1 MLLICP
7 RCQNTYTFDD
17 QAYAQQGAMCQNCM
31 EPLVPC
37 QDGNYAQNAQW
48 GNDAQWGNQPQ
59 YQQNDAQ
66 WGNQPQYQNDAQW
79 GNQPQYQNDAQWGNQ
94 PQYQNDAQWG
104 NQPQYQNDAQWGNQP
119 QYQNDAQWGNQP
131 QYQDDAQWGNQPQ
144 YQDDAQWGNSSQGPS
159 DAQWGNQPQAQMP
172 AATPAPQAYAG
183 SERTVALDL
192 DEFNANADFDQLS
205 EGHGPSPIASDDGWS
220 NNPPTEVGNAH
231 ETVALLDSIQPR
243 PSGQIVVGSQSPEV
257 SSAGM
262 TRQIDL
268 KDVEDMYGDKG
279 TFARNFIPSINI
291 KYFIIA
297 GAAAAVA
304 IIIFIV
310 VLIIANKE
318 EKPDLDI
325 AKDGSIIVAGTQQEE
340 PLTFKEI
347 ADATKSSI
355 AGITIFEGNNVSEGF
370 IVGASENTGIILNN
384 KKLVSLSELSN
395 GDLFNDTV
403 FKYAEDNK
411 SSDIRQPFI
420 LLLDETLP
428 ISVAYRLM
436 YTLAPTRH
444 PILLGGITPNGNV
457 TTIEIA
463 PYEWPEHD
471 HFIYSMEATPNTSL
485 KITRKDITLRRT
497 TENADPLSIKE
508 DGTAMTEL
516 VDEIRAGKLIFDNIN
531 PALAKFRQ
539 TGQSSLLI
547 ESDGDITIS
556 TFLNVALKIQGDP
569 NIPNVKK
576 LLLKEVPLR

>member
-37 QDGNYAQNAQW
+37 QDGDYAQNAQW
-48 GNDAQWGNQPQ
+48 GDAQWGNQPQ
-59 YQQNDAQ
+59 YPNDAQ

-144 YQDDAQWGNSSQGPS
+144 
-159 DAQWGNQPQAQMP
+159 AQMP

-192 DEFNANADFDQLS
+192 DEFNANADFDSLES
-205 EGHGPSPIASDDGWS
+205 HGPKPIAIGDGWS
-220 NNPPTEVGNAH
+220 NNPPTEMGEAH
-231 ETVALLDSIQPR
+231 ETVAMLESVAPNAPR
-243 PSGQIVVGSQSPEV
+243 PAGQIVVGSQSPEV

-279 TFARNFIPSINI
+279 TFVRNFFSSINT

-304 IIIFIV
+304 VIIFVV

-325 AKDGSIIVAGTQQEE
+325 AKDGSIIVAGSQKDE
-340 PLTFKEI
+340 PLSFKEI
-347 ADATKSSI
+347 AETTKSSI
-355 AGITIFEGNNVSEGF
+355 KGITLFEGNDVSEG
-370 IVGASENTGIILNN
+370 ILIGASEDTGVIYNN
-384 KKLVSLSELSN
+384 QKVIALSDLTN
-395 GDLFNDTV
+395 GNAFNDAI
-403 FKYAEDNK
+403 FKFAEDNK
-411 SSDIRQPFI
+411 SADSRIPII

-428 ISVAYRLM
+428 INVAYRLM

-444 PILLGGITPNGNV
+444 PILIGGTTPSGAI
-457 TTIEIA
+457 TTIEIT

-471 HFIYSMEATPNTSL
+471 HFIYSMEAAPNTSL

-497 TENADPLSIKE
+497 SENAEPLTVTEN
-508 DGTAMTEL
+508 GTGVMEL
-516 VDEIRAGKLIFDNIN
+516 VDEIRAGKILFDNIT

-539 TGQSSLLI
+539 TGQNSILL
-547 ESDGDITIS
+547 EPDGDITVGTFIS
-556 TFLNVALKIQGDP
+556 VALKIQGDP
-569 NIPNVKK
+569 SIPNIKK